1 MNPDL
6 PITKLEW
13 LTNLS
18 WHSGAIVFVVS
29 FFMWLVNSHSQSEIV
44 ALIPGEN
51 VCRPVLEETLRLA
64 DILVPAV
71 PTKYLQTSNPM
82 EQAF

>member
-1 MNPDL
+1 
-6 PITKLEW
+6 
-13 LTNLS
+13 
-18 WHSGAIVFVVS
+18 
-29 FFMWLVNSHSQSEIV
+29 MWLVNSHSQSEIV
-44 ALIPGEN
+44 ALITGEN